1 MKNLLSFE
9 DFVNESLIVEGVMA
23 SKAFKDEDLYDFG
36 KLENAWDSDL
46 QPFAEEI
53 AKKLGVK
60 SSAEVIQVDE
70 NSAEE
75 SALGEKIYNF
85 LEKKFNTTEDIEN
98 DYMDAEYDK
107 VLNVVR
113 TSDMGFVA
121 YQFVASSKF

>member
-23 SKAFKDEDLYDFG
+23 SKAFKDLYDSG
-36 KLENAWDSDL
+36 KLEGAWDSDL

-60 SSAEVIQVDE
+60 SSAEVIQADE
-70 NSAEE
+70 NTAEE
-75 SALGEKIYNF
+75 SALGKKIYNF

-113 TSDMGFVA
+113 TSDMGFIA